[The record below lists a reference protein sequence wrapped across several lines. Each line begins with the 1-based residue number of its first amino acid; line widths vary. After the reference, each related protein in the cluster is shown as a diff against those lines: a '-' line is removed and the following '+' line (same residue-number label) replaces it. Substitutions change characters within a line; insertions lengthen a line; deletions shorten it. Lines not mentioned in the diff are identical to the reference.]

1 MVVLTKV
8 CMARR
13 EENAHENETK
23 ITLSVIDPGTGL
35 YFGAGTKLGSLGRG
49 NFIGY
54 GGGA

>member
-13 EENAHENETK
+13 EESAHENETK

-35 YFGAGTKLGSLGRG
+35 YFGAGAKFGSLGRG
-49 NFIGY
+49 NFI
-54 GGGA
+54 